1 MKETVFTETFV
12 PGELVTQIFLGARA
26 TPVVITYN
34 VIDSTPTSLVLKPI
48 GNHPDVGDDIITFT
62 NKKGIPQT
70 YRQNDYDR
78 MFVDYLR
85 NTERLPRAIMKAD
98 FNQKDLDRQI
108 ASLKKI
114 SELWMEIRRKQTE
127 ENQ

>member
-1 MKETVFTETFV
+1 MNETVFTETFV
-12 PGELVTQIFLGARA
+12 PGELVTQIFVGARA
-26 TPVVITYN
+26 TPIVITYN

>member
-1 MKETVFTETFV
+1 MNETVFTETFV
-12 PGELVTQIFLGARA
+12 PGELVTQIFVGARA

-48 GNHPDVGDDIITFT
+48 GNHSGVGDDIITFT
-62 NKKGIPQT
+62 CKKGIPLT

-85 NTERLPRAIMKAD
+85 NTERLPGAIMKAD

-114 SELWMEIRRKQTE
+114 SDLWTEIRRKQTE

>member
-26 TPVVITYN
+26 APVVITYN

-85 NTERLPRAIMKAD
+85 NTERLPGAIMKAD

>member
-1 MKETVFTETFV
+1 MNETVFTETFI
-12 PGELVTQIFLGARA
+12 PGELVTQIFVGARA

-48 GNHPDVGDDIITFT
+48 GNHLGVGDDIITFT
-62 NKKGIPQT
+62 CKKGIPLT

-85 NTERLPRAIMKAD
+85 NTERLPGAIMKAD

-114 SELWMEIRRKQTE
+114 SDLWTEIRRKQTE

>member
-1 MKETVFTETFV
+1 MNETVFTETFV
-12 PGELVTQIFLGARA
+12 PGELVTQIFVGARA
-26 TPVVITYN
+26 TPIVITYN

-85 NTERLPRAIMKAD
+85 NTERLPGAIMKAD

>member
-1 MKETVFTETFV
+1 MNETVFTETFV
-12 PGELVTQIFLGARA
+12 PGELVTQIFVGARA

-48 GNHPDVGDDIITFT
+48 GNHPGVGDDIITFIC
-62 NKKGIPQT
+62 KKGIPLT

-85 NTERLPRAIMKAD
+85 NTERLPGAIMKAD

-114 SELWMEIRRKQTE
+114 YDLWTEIRRKQTE

>member
-85 NTERLPRAIMKAD
+85 NTERLPGAIMKAD

>member
-1 MKETVFTETFV
+1 MNETVFTETFI
-12 PGELVTQIFLGARA
+12 PGELVTQIFVGARA

-48 GNHPDVGDDIITFT
+48 GNHPGVGDDIITFT
-62 NKKGIPQT
+62 CKKGIPLT

-85 NTERLPRAIMKAD
+85 NTERLPGAIMKAD

-114 SELWMEIRRKQTE
+114 SDLWTEIRRKQTE

>member
-1 MKETVFTETFV
+1 MNETVFTETFI
-12 PGELVTQIFLGARA
+12 PGELVTQIFVGAKA

-34 VIDSTPTSLVLKPI
+34 VIDSTLTSLVLKPI

-85 NTERLPRAIMKAD
+85 NTERLPGAIMKAD

-114 SELWMEIRRKQTE
+114 SELWTEIRRKQTE
-127 ENQ
+127 EDQ